1 MLDENTPDVQP
12 GEADNLAQQPIGTR
26 QYMVTNSQ
34 KSSPSA
40 QGTNK
45 SALTSPYRNTSQA
58 ALESLD
64 ENTVS
69 RQKHRVF
76 AHIKSTGGATC
87 WEIEQALG
95 ILHQTASAHISRLS
109 KAGEL
114 IDTDKR
120 RPTGSGRM
128 AIVWGLA
135 Q

>member
-1 MLDENTPDVQP
+1 MRTKSKNASP
-12 GEADNLAQQPIGTR
+12 A
-26 QYMVTNSQ
+26 SQ
-34 KSSPSA
+34 RV
-40 QGTNK
+40 NK
-45 SALTSPYRNTSQA
+45 SEFPKPYRDTSQA

-69 RQKHRVF
+69 RQKHRIF
-76 AHIKSTGGATC
+76 AHIKSIGGATC
-87 WEIEQALG
+87 WETEQALG